1 MKKVIWLGSSKA
13 DWIGFPESVQDEAG
27 YQLDRIQRGEE
38 PSDWKPL
45 SGIGGGV
52 REIRIR
58 DEQGAFRVIY
68 LATRPE
74 GVYVLHAFLKKT
86 RKTRQRDLR
95 LAAER
100 FNSIQR

>member
-1 MKKVIWLGSSKA
+1 MSS
-13 DWIGFPESVQDEAG
+13 IGAG
-27 YQLDRIQRGEE
+27 
-38 PSDWKPL
+38 
-45 SGIGGGV
+45 V
-52 REIRIR
+52 CEIRIR

-86 RKTRQRDLR
+86 HKTSQRDLR

-100 FNSIQR
+100 FKSIQR